1 MTNITLAIEEDI
13 VKKVRKLAVERNT
26 SLNALV
32 RETLHQLAARE
43 ELRTE
48 ERISE
53 LMTCFETTPGKM
65 GVKSWSREDL
75 HER

>member
-53 LMTCFETTPGKM
+53 LMTCFETAPGKV